1 MLETLP
7 IGTKD
12 DNWFQE
18 QDPIFT
24 ISPDTRR
31 EAHRA
36 IFRPTGAGKSTLLR
50 NMITWD
56 ISAGA
61 GGRP

>member
-12 DNWFQE
+12 DNWFQD

-31 EAHRA
+31 KHIAPFSDRRVPAKVRFCE
-36 IFRPTGAGKSTLLR
+36 I
-50 NMITWD
+50 
-56 ISAGA
+56 
-61 GGRP
+61 